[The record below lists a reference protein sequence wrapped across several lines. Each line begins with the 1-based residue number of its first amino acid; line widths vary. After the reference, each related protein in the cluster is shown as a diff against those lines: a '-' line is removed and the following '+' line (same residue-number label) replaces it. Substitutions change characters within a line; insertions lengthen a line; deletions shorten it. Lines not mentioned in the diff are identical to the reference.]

1 MQNSLQFESN
11 SLRQQLEALL
21 HEARLNESKMRRFD
35 QLEQRLIG
43 ARSLEELLQVLLV
56 DYKAAF
62 DIEFVSIA
70 LLDREY
76 EATRILE
83 ANVDGLSLPG
93 LLLLQSPELLEPLY
107 ADGCTTHLCVFDP
120 ERHGPLFT
128 FTEQAIASV
137 AMLPLIRHGELIGSL
152 QLGSSTAERYDAA
165 SGSDFLDRLSA
176 VVAICLESALTQERL
191 KRVGLTDGLTGV
203 ENRRYFEHRCLIEI
217 SQARRHRQPLA
228 CMFLDID
235 KFKRINDSYG
245 HQSGDD
251 ILRGVAGV
259 IQSQLRAGDTIAR
272 YGGEEF
278 IVLLPQTAVAYALE
292 IAERI
297 RCAIASKPF
306 QAHAGKDVPVTI
318 SIGLAMLPPE
328 ALAKDVAA
336 QAALLVAAADRALY
350 QAKNGGR
357 NRVVNDSSGPD
368 QPDRRERPSWR
379 SRAAQWLD
387 RLLHH
392 FRVALPA
399 ALR

>member
-1 MQNSLQFESN
+1 MQHGLQFEN
-11 SLRQQLEALL
+11 YSLRQQLEALL
-21 HEARLNESKMRRFD
+21 HAARQNESKLRRFD
-35 QLEQRLIG
+35 RLEQRLIG
-43 ARSLEELLQVLLV
+43 SRSLAELLQVLLA

-83 ANVDGLSLPG
+83 SSADGRAWPG
-93 LLLLQSPELLEPLY
+93 LLLLQTPELLERLY
-107 ADGCTTHLCVFDP
+107 ADGCITHLSAFDA
-120 ERHGPLFT
+120 ERHGPLFA
-128 FTEQAIASV
+128 FAEQAIASV
-137 AMLPLIRHGELIGSL
+137 ALLPLIRHGELIGSL

-165 SGSDFLDRLSA
+165 VGTNFLDRLSA

-278 IVLLPQTAVAYALE
+278 IVLLPQTAALHALE

-297 RCAIASKPF
+297 RCAVAARMF
-306 QAHAGKDVPVTI
+306 QAQSGKEVPVTI
-318 SIGLAMLPPE
+318 SIGLAMLPAE
-328 ALAKDVAA
+328 GLAKDIPA
-336 QAALLVAAADRALY
+336 QAAQLVAAADQALY
-350 QAKNGGR
+350 QAKHEGR
-357 NRVVNDSSGPD
+357 NRVVNASSEA
-368 QPDRRERPSWR
+368 DRRERMPWR
-379 SRAAQWLD
+379 SGGAQWLD
-387 RLLHH
+387 RLLRH